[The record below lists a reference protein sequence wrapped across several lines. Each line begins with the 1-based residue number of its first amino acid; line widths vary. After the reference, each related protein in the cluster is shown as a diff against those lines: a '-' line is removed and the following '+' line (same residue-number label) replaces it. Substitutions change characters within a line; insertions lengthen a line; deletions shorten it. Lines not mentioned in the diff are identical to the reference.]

1 MFILNILFSGK
12 LKTLLYRFRY
22 TLAENC
28 KFSVTFL
35 IDSHGNLSWEQICK
49 HHLRGGGG
57 GVLAFIAHSS
67 AYTKKSCIM
76 FRLSTWEQFLVNS
89 RIKICW
95 RMSDNMHYK

>member
-22 TLAENC
+22 ALVENC

-35 IDSHGNLSWEQICK
+35 IDSHGNLSWEQICR
-49 HHLRGGGG
+49 HHEKGGFA
-57 GVLAFIAHSS
+57 LIAHSS
-67 AYTKKSCIM
+67 ANAKKSCTM